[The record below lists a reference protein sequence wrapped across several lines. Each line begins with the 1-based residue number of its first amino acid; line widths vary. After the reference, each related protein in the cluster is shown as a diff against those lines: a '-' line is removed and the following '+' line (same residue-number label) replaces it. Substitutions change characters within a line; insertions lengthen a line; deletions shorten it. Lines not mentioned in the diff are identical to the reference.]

1 MPNSGSNCWSGQ
13 VDSTHPA
20 VNFGSCAP
28 SAGDLNCCF
37 SQRPRDTISQQTSP
51 HRVEPARWPGMW
63 NSTGNHDSPLNHSL
77 LRGQARI
84 ADNRTARSPRRPR
97 PYRAE
102 QHPVAS
108 QSSRERSCTRS
119 CRPTMRI
126 RSGLAALNS
135 AGTGIMFPVS
145 QPDSRHLPAPIIGR
159 KHFKGNHVQSLHGKS
174 RVAS

>member
-1 MPNSGSNCWSGQ
+1 
-13 VDSTHPA
+13 
-20 VNFGSCAP
+20 
-28 SAGDLNCCF
+28 
-37 SQRPRDTISQQTSP
+37 
-51 HRVEPARWPGMW
+51 MW

-119 CRPTMRI
+119 WRSTVRI

-135 AGTGIMFPVS
+135 AGTGIMLPVS

-159 KHFKGNHVQSLHGKS
+159 KHFKGNHFEFATRESPILSSALLGDFCHVPRKKSPEETACENGLRISLFPSTSNHAHPADFES
-174 RVAS
+174 PRQAIPRWTA